1 MILGREMTFREVT
14 SGPLRIALG
23 ERQKE
28 APLILFVIK

>member
-1 MILGREMTFREVT
+1 MTLGRELVFREVT

-28 APLILFVIK
+28 ATLLLFVIK